1 MGVGR
6 GIVIVTSFFGAVL
19 VDGSRGP
26 KRANLVAG
34 RGGKKGVKPTAPY
47 PTSSGMALPNP
58 PVAGV
63 LALFFPVVSGL
74 AIAPPQTSSAIASGS
89 SAMRVEEASLTSVYL

>member
-6 GIVIVTSFFGAVL
+6 GIVIVISFFGAVL

-34 RGGKKGVKPTAPY
+34 RGGKKGVVPY
-47 PTSSGMALPNP
+47 PTGAGTALPYP

-63 LALFFPVVSGL
+63 LLIFFGVASGL
-74 AIAPPQTSSAIASGS
+74 AIAPPQTSSAILSVS